1 MDYKTLMVHLE
12 LGQPNDKLLT
22 LTARLAERHQA
33 HVIGIAT
40 CQPIQ
45 LAYNETYVDGGI
57 ITEDRKL
64 IEKQM
69 KQAELE
75 LHAALDGKAKGVEW
89 RSAVT
94 FGPLADFIA
103 EQARAADLVITGP
116 DIKAS
121 VFDHSRQTGIADL
134 VMQEGR
140 PVLIVPKDRADLPLD
155 RVIVAW
161 KGTRECRRAVMD
173 ALPMLKMARNV
184 TVVEIAPDEEMSRSK
199 RHVADV
205 ADWLGRHGVKAE
217 PEAVVSSGIDS
228 DCLSDLGHQRAA
240 DLIVAGFYGQ
250 SRLRE
255 WVLGGVTSDF
265 LRIPNRCVL
274 VSH

>member
-1 MDYKTLMVHLE
+1 MNYKTLMVHLE
-12 LGQPNDKLLT
+12 LGQPNDRLLA
-22 LTARLAERHQA
+22 LTARLAQRHQA
-33 HVIGIAT
+33 HVIGIAS

-45 LAYNETYVDGGI
+45 LAYNETYVDGGL

-89 RSAVT
+89 RAAIS

-103 EQARAADLVITGP
+103 EQGRAADLVITGP
-116 DIKAS
+116 EIKAS
-121 VFDHSRQTGIADL
+121 VFDHSRQIGIADL
-134 VMQEGR
+134 VMQAGR
-140 PVLIVPKDRADLPLD
+140 PVLIVPGDRADLPLD

-184 TVVEIAPDEEMSRSK
+184 TVVEIAPDEEMSRAK
-199 RHVADV
+199 RDVADV
-205 ADWLGRHGVKAE
+205 ADWLDRHGVKAE
-217 PEAVVSSGIDS
+217 PEAVVSTGVDS

-250 SRLRE
+250 SRFRE